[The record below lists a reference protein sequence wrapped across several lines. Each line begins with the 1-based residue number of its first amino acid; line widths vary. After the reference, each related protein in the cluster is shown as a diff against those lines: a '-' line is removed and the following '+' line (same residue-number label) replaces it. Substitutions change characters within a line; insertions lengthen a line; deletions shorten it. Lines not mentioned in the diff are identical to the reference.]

1 MSGLIVDISL
11 LLVVLLFAIIGF
23 YKGFLRE
30 LISFFGF
37 IGSLVIT
44 FFAYDYFADLLNSLF
59 NWGTQI
65 SNFIMNQVTAIS
77 PSFGVDTGATAEDL
91 NVIINNSNAGLAYKE
106 LLKQV
111 VEKADFSS
119 GAITV
124 SGAVGSVV
132 SGLAMIVIS
141 FALLFLMLRIVV
153 FILDKILSR
162 IPRKSAVGV
171 VNKWLG
177 LGMGTIKGA
186 VAVGSLIITAYF
198 LCMIPSVNDFIFPYI
213 ESSFATI
220 HIYNYLGQFLLG
232 FSII

>member
-1 MSGLIVDISL
+1 
-11 LLVVLLFAIIGF
+11 
-23 YKGFLRE
+23 
-30 LISFFGF
+30 
-37 IGSLVIT
+37 
-44 FFAYDYFADLLNSLF
+44 
-59 NWGTQI
+59 
-65 SNFIMNQVTAIS
+65 TAIS

-91 NVIINNSNAGLAYKE
+91 HVIINNSNAGLAYKE
-106 LLKQV
+106 LLKQA
-111 VEKADFSS
+111 VEKADFSL

-153 FILDKILSR
+153 FVLDKILSR

-198 LCMIPSVNDFIFPYI
+198 L
-213 ESSFATI
+213 
-220 HIYNYLGQFLLG
+220 
-232 FSII
+232 